1 MAQNDDIPSDT
12 WYRTSTVHRRGSRL
26 LDIARKGCGDKEGEY
41 EGRVRIYL
49 VPIVRSEGEIE
60 EVDENIP

>member
-1 MAQNDDIPSDT
+1 M
-12 WYRTSTVHRRGSRL
+12 
-26 LDIARKGCGDKEGEY
+26 DIARKGCGDKEGEY

-60 EVDENIP
+60 DVDENIP